1 MDVRELDAAL
11 GDAHRA
17 FVDSS
22 ACIAYHNT
30 TELVHPLARHLFAR
44 VASPSDPLGAYISV
58 VSVAEM
64 LIRPIRAG
72 GHDLT
77 LVTDFIRG
85 FPNLTVLD
93 VTLDVANQAATIRAL
108 TRLSMP
114 DALLVGTALL
124 TGCEAIF
131 TNDREWARR
140 LAPLFSQ
147 FRWIYLGR

>member
-1 MDVRELDAAL
+1 MDVRDLDAAV

-22 ACIAYHNT
+22 ACIAYHST
-30 TELVHPLARHLFAR
+30 TELVHPLARHLFGR
-44 VASPSDPLGAYISV
+44 IASPLDPLGAYISV

-64 LIRPIRAG
+64 LIRPIRTG
-72 GHDLT
+72 GHDLS
-77 LVTDFIRG
+77 LVTDFVRG

-93 VTLDVANQAATIRAL
+93 VTLDIANQAATIRAL

-124 TGCEAIF
+124 SGCEAIV

-140 LAPLFSQ
+140 LTPLFPQ